1 MRPGV
6 PCTPPFPPTPSA
18 GDSGSRKGTEAQQ
31 WNGVPGVGEGAWAH
45 AHTRGSPW
53 QPDNSSTKESA
64 GQGSETAPA
73 TGHHQARPR
82 LRRPWQKE
90 RRLPSAARPS
100 ARNGR
105 TFWAC
110 MEVVYQTVLSSTSY
124 KARLPD
130 SVSCSITKLEPRKTY
145 PLRRRGQGAKRCQ
158 PRDLARPK
166 KVWRSPDRKL
176 IWGNQDTIK
185 PLTLGTLNAKL
196 TKRLEQLAEPKRI
209 PKLHVPNR
217 PEYHNS
223 WGRGSVIWK
232 LPTKTFF
239 HFPTPRIENLA
250 EPKHLQEEFVR
261 KRPYSSPEWHVKDPS
276 LIPEASVRVVQLS
289 VAKSTHPD
297 FVAPKQ
303 VETKI
308 TPAALHAFPSSRV
321 ISLSE
326 PKVKTD
332 TLYFERGR
340 NNSPIRPVS
349 TAAMVAH
356 PSPRTM
362 ILAKAKT
369 VHDDYLPMRP
379 VQQPVQRAALK
390 YVPSPRIVVLSTPN
404 SRSRIISQKRDLSA
418 GVHVSLAYNVSH

>member
-1 MRPGV
+1 
-6 PCTPPFPPTPSA
+6 
-18 GDSGSRKGTEAQQ
+18 
-31 WNGVPGVGEGAWAH
+31 
-45 AHTRGSPW
+45 
-53 QPDNSSTKESA
+53 
-64 GQGSETAPA
+64 
-73 TGHHQARPR
+73 
-82 LRRPWQKE
+82 
-90 RRLPSAARPS
+90 
-100 ARNGR
+100 
-105 TFWAC
+105 

-130 SVSCSITKLEPRKTY
+130 SVSCSISKLEPRY
-145 PLRRRGQGAKRCQ
+145 Q

-196 TKRLEQLAEPKRI
+196 TKRLERLAEPKKI

-250 EPKHLQEEFVR
+250 EPKHLQEEYVR

-326 PKVKTD
+326 PKVKTE

-349 TAAMVAH
+349 TAAMAAH
-356 PSPRTM
+356 PSPRTLF
-362 ILAKAKT
+362 LAKAKT
-369 VHDDYLPMRP
+369 VHGDYLPMRP

-404 SRSRIISQKRDLSA
+404 SRTPLTMNTINLDAFKVKDAAKVAFCSPRIVKLAEPVKR
-418 GVHVSLAYNVSH
+418 

>member
-166 KVWRSPDRKL
+166 KVWRSPD
-176 IWGNQDTIK
+176 
-185 PLTLGTLNAKL
+185 
-196 TKRLEQLAEPKRI
+196 
-209 PKLHVPNR
+209 R